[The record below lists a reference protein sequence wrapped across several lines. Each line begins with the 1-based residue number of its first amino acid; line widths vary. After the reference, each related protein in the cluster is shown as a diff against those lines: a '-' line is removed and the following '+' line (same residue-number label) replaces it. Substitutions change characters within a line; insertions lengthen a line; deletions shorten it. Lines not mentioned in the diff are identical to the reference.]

1 MSMSGTQSS
10 AFKAAAGFPAS
21 AGYTLFVGFAIAISL
36 LWAAWAVYSCYR
48 GWATGN
54 LDRLIALPAVVRSV
68 VLCLILAAFVL
79 S

>member
-10 AFKAAAGFPAS
+10 AFQVAAGFSAS
-21 AGYTLFVGFAIAISL
+21 ASYALFVGFAIAISL

-54 LDRLIALPAVVRSV
+54 LDRVIALPAVVRSV
-68 VLCLILAAFVL
+68 ALCLVLAVFVL